1 MKSAVSG
8 TKAKA
13 PSLVV
18 ASDAQPGRA
27 VVAEYGSH
35 AAYFCIAAGLIFGV
49 GAILDVGILWIFQR
63 QPNNPGFEFTAL
75 ASTVEGLP
83 RIGLAAA
90 FVALGLWLRGSTSL
104 LSYRL
109 LGITLV
115 VTGFFGAMAAAL
127 VLTDWFVIR
136 VNVPPEQQS
145 TIKGVVFK
153 SIALGGLYT
162 LVFIPA
168 GVLSMRRPRR

>member
-1 MKSAVSG
+1 MKAAVSRAE
-8 TKAKA
+8 AKK

-18 ASDAQPGRA
+18 AGDDHPGPA
-27 VVAEYGSH
+27 VANGYGWH
-35 AAYFCIAAGLIFGV
+35 VAYFCIAAGLIFGI
-49 GAILDVGILWIFQR
+49 GAILDVAILWIFQR

-90 FVALGLWLRGSTSL
+90 LLAMALWLRGSTSL

-109 LGITLV
+109 LGAALV
-115 VTGFFGAMAAAL
+115 VTGFMGAMAAAL
-127 VLTDWFVIR
+127 VVTDWFVIR
-136 VNVPPEQQS
+136 VNVPPDQQG
-145 TIKGVVFK
+145 TILGVVWK

>member
-1 MKSAVSG
+1 MNSAVNRAE
-8 TKAKA
+8 AKR

-18 ASDAQPGRA
+18 GGDEQPGRA
-27 VVAEYGSH
+27 IAAGYDRH
-35 AAYFCIAAGLIFGV
+35 AAYFCLAAGLIFGV
-49 GAILDVGILWIFQR
+49 GAILDVLILWGFQR
-63 QPNNPGFEFTAL
+63 QPDNPGWEFTAL

-90 FVALGLWLRGSTSL
+90 LIAVALWLRGSTSL

-109 LGITLV
+109 LGAALV
-115 VTGFFGAMAAAL
+115 VTGFLGATAAAL
-127 VLTDWFVIR
+127 VVTDWFVVR
-136 VNVPPEQQS
+136 VNVPPEQQA

-162 LVFIPA
+162 AVFIPA
-168 GVLSMRRPRR
+168 GVLGMRRPRR